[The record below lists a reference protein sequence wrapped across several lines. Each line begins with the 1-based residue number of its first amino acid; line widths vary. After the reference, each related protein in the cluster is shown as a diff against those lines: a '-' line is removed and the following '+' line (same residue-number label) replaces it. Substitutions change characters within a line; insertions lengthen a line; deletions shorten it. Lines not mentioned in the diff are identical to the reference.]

1 MFNTTSV
8 IYRSDQFCGRKCNT
22 WKTTDFLQR
31 VHKSWYNEYTSQLTS
46 IEATNLSTTSTFAM
60 IAIQL
65 ANLSNH
71 KGVIKGREAAKKDRQ
86 KNDKRTDNV
95 LQNITKKTKDWAT
108 RIPLKPEGELMC
120 SGRGKIPAPLVA
132 AVVLLLLQ
140 TWWNNKS

>member
-1 MFNTTSV
+1 MDESAIPGKPPTS
-8 IYRSDQFCGRKCNT
+8 
-22 WKTTDFLQR
+22 
-31 VHKSWYNEYTSQLTS
+31 YNEYTNPGTTNIRHQLTS

-95 LQNITKKTKDWAT
+95 LQNITKKTKD
-108 RIPLKPEGELMC
+108 
-120 SGRGKIPAPLVA
+120 
-132 AVVLLLLQ
+132 
-140 TWWNNKS
+140 